1 MDSQS
6 EASEEHFIKTNNDVT
21 INENVTNSDV
31 DFTVPNLEKDYEIPA
46 MEDVSIFSNDFDGN
60 ELCSAHIETEE
71 NIQEMSNDMPA
82 ASNEESTTGLASCLI
97 DELIQ
102 FTGKREKLQEERF
115 SKSVLQKIEDDH
127 HSKSKDKMQQLSF
140 CLKHLVIWFLKM
152 FFFTGF
158 LKE

>member
-102 FTGKREKLQEERF
+102 FTGKKNF
-115 SKSVLQKIEDDH
+115 KKSDFQNRYCKRLRTIITVKVKIKCN
-127 HSKSKDKMQQLSF
+127 S
-140 CLKHLVIWFLKM
+140 
-152 FFFTGF
+152 
-158 LKE
+158 